1 MQYGILVLQG
11 SAGTTESIK
20 QTDRLVHA
28 GIMKSAAEI
37 ATLLL
42 QKVSCAFDI
51 CPCQILRSSSSETR
65 LTSARLA
72 TVSGMSAVVFVT
84 GAEQQCV

>member
-1 MQYGILVLQG
+1 MLQG
-11 SAGTTESIK
+11 SAGTTESAK

-37 ATLLL
+37 ATQLL

-51 CPCQILRSSSSETR
+51 CPWHILRSSSSET
-65 LTSARLA
+65 SVRLA
-72 TVSGMSAVVFVT
+72 TVSGMSAAVFVT